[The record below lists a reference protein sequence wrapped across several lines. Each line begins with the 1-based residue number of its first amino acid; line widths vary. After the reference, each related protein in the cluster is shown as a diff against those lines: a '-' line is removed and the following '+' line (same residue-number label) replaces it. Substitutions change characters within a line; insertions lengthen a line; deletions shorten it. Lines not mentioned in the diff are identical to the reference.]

1 MRKRVNGNVVFTDQV
16 FIPRSELDWKFQERK
31 LTDDQV
37 FSMRRFIDGVEEIKD
52 ELEKLNH
59 QLKGLQDHRV
69 KLELIISQY
78 EQERKEIIAQHEK
91 KRKILE
97 EIIER
102 EITNELKKEENLVQI
117 RLNEVEM
124 ERNKKKIK
132 EEKDK
137 RATEIRSLRKSM
149 QYFLNGA
156 IFMAIATIVLLFLD
170 GILGIAGYILLALTG
185 GFVVYFIIRRSRLAT
200 AIKSAQ
206 SELDEQVKELN
217 GKTEDCKTRID
228 VIKKKVRKKLIN
240 SFKPKKEGL
249 EHELEI
255 NLENLSKHHNVG
267 EVKANVDA
275 LDKEIKLVNTKIEN
289 LKKRLSGSIA
299 TKPFAEYK
307 KSILYKKFNY

>member
-1 MRKRVNGNVVFTDQV
+1 
-16 FIPRSELDWKFQERK
+16 
-31 LTDDQV
+31 
-37 FSMRRFIDGVEEIKD
+37 
-52 ELEKLNH
+52 
-59 QLKGLQDHRV
+59 
-69 KLELIISQY
+69 
-78 EQERKEIIAQHEK
+78 
-91 KRKILE
+91 
-97 EIIER
+97 
-102 EITNELKKEENLVQI
+102 
-117 RLNEVEM
+117 
-124 ERNKKKIK
+124 
-132 EEKDK
+132 
-137 RATEIRSLRKSM
+137 M